1 MNDDYV
7 DADNDVGNDSDSN
20 DVARKKSVFITFREI
35 VLNFAE
41 FGRMFRIRLSR
52 PNSKEL
58 ISDCRETESH

>member
-1 MNDDYV
+1 MMMLTTTLV
-7 DADNDVGNDSDSN
+7 MILIAMTLLE
-20 DVARKKSVFITFREI
+20 KKSVFITFREI

-58 ISDCRETESH
+58 ISDCRGTESH